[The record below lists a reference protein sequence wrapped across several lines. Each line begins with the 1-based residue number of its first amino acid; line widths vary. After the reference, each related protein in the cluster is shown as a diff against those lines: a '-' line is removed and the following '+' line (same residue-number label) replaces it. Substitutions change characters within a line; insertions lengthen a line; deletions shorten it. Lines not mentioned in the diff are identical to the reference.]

1 MTQTV
6 LVTNENKSVMH
17 YGTSG
22 FTVTAQ
28 REQGS
33 NNLSVL
39 MEFDQAT
46 LEEGVAMVA
55 TVLTQLE
62 EMYGEAYVA
71 AICGHYAEDTG
82 KKFFTEGDH
91 KVGIIRGGNRGKPAK
106 RRK

>member
-1 MTQTV
+1 MTETT
-6 LVTNENKSVMH
+6 LTNNDGKTTIRT
-17 YGTSG
+17 GTSG

-28 REQGS
+28 RDGV
-33 NNLSVL
+33 NLSVL

-91 KVGIIRGGNRGKPAK
+91 KVGIIRGGNRGKPPRKK
-106 RRK
+106 R